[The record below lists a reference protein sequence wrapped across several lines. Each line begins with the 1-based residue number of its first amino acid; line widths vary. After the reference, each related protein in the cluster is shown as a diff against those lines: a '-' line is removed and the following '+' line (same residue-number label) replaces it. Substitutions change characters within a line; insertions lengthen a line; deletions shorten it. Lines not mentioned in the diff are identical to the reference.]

1 MNAKIESI
9 AAQAGENITRLI
21 REMEPDI
28 LDLFTAVAEESAL
41 QEKDAAASLA
51 FTIKLNLDKSK
62 ATYSLAFGVRR
73 KLDIECAMPDP
84 DQAKLEFPQ
93 TKNN

>member
-9 AAQAGENITRLI
+9 AAQAGENLTRLI

-28 LDLFTAVAEESAL
+28 LNLFTAVAEESAL